1 MSLRY
6 RGAEYEP
13 SNANFEFT
21 EEVIGHYRGA
31 VVTRRVAKN
40 VPHQHVDGLTYRGA
54 KVR

>member
-13 SNANFEFT
+13 RNNSFDYT
-21 EEVIGHYRGA
+21 EEVIGQYRGA
-31 VVTRRVAKN
+31 VVTRRIAKN
-40 VPHQHVDGLTYRGA
+40 APRQHVDGLTYRGA

>member
-13 SNANFEFT
+13 RNNNFNYA
-21 EEVIGHYRGA
+21 EEVIGQYRGA
-31 VVTRRVAKN
+31 KVTRRVVTNA
-40 VPHQHVDGLTYRGA
+40 PEQHIDGLTYRGA